1 MKNKSKNSN
10 RRGVALLVVL
20 FVVMAITILS
30 ASFIAQS
37 DMELSVGENMVLRTE
52 MDYLAES
59 GMEHAR
65 GLILNPQDLSSAYW
79 TGAVG
84 QQLVAGS
91 DDYYDVSV
99 TKLGECNYRINS
111 EAYRKKDG
119 VKVGR
124 SRFSSELR
132 LDPCIAYWANTTDSQ
147 RLSSGV
153 TINGDVYCGG
163 SLTNS
168 GVINGDVFSSSLNGS
183 VVGQHKALEELA
195 LEWPRVISED
205 FLANYTKETIGNN
218 YLPAGTFLPITG
230 VQICR
235 HNSNLEFSDAV
246 MVDAMLIVENDLIIE
261 GSGNAIIAPK
271 NLPALL
277 VGGDVIIKEGG
288 SIDIFGLA
296 VVNGAVRVNADA
308 AGFNVF
314 GGLFVEA
321 GTIET
326 GTDSTGNG
334 HIINVYNAPSWE
346 PFGGQTAGALRFDG
360 VDDTVKDE
368 SAAAY
373 LNGLTAL
380 TVSLWLKSDVAGSDR
395 GLLFGKE
402 PTGFDEELG
411 IRCDKNGASG
421 GGTNIITAS
430 IRTTAG
436 YTQIESTSNVQTT
449 DWQHVALVWESDT
462 SLKLYID
469 GNLNSLSYE
478 GPVLTGTISGI
489 EKLVLGQGAEGNY
502 WAGLIDDVRI
512 YNWALSADDIYPPT
526 DGLSGLVSH
535 WKLDE
540 QGSYNVMIVA
550 APSNS
555 AIVAWSAEGVAEKWC
570 QSAEAFFR
578 SIQRQ

>member
-1 MKNKSKNSN
+1 MKKKRKNSN

-37 DMELSVGENMVLRTE
+37 DMELSVGENMV
-52 MDYLAES
+52 
-59 GMEHAR
+59 
-65 GLILNPQDLSSAYW
+65 QDLSSAYW

-111 EAYRKKDG
+111 EAYRKKAG

-124 SRFSSELR
+124 SRLSGELR
-132 LDPCIAYWANTTDSQ
+132 LDPCIAYWVNATDSQ

-168 GVINGDVFSSSLNGS
+168 GVINGDVFSSGLNGII
-183 VVGQHKALEELA
+183 VGQHKAIGELA

-218 YLPAGTFLPITG
+218 YLSAGTFLPATG

-235 HNSNLEFSDAV
+235 HNSSLEFSDAV
-246 MVDAMLIVENDLIIE
+246 MVDAMLIVEDDLIIE
-261 GSGNAIIAPK
+261 GSGNAIIASK

-288 SIDIFGLA
+288 RLDIFGLA

-314 GGLFVEA
+314 GGLFVET

-326 GTDSTGNG
+326 GMDSTGNN
-334 HIINVYNAPSWE
+334 HIINVYNGADWE
-346 PFGGQTAGALRFDG
+346 PSGGQTAGALRFDG
-360 VDDTVKDE
+360 VDDTVEDE

-373 LNGLTAL
+373 LNGLTAI
-380 TVSLWLKSDVAGSDR
+380 TVSLWLKSDVVGFDR
-395 GLLFGKE
+395 GVLFSRD
-402 PTGFDEELG
+402 PTGADEELG
-411 IRCDKNGASG
+411 IRYDITGEFG
-421 GGTNIITAS
+421 GGTNLIKAS
-430 IRTTAG
+430 IKTTSG
-436 YTQIESTSNVQTT
+436 YKQIESTSNVQTT
-449 DWQHVALVWESDT
+449 DWQHVALVWESGAD
-462 SLKLYID
+462 LKLYIN
-469 GNLNSLSYE
+469 GNLDALSYE
-478 GPVLTGTISGI
+478 GPVGPALTGSISGI
-489 EKLVLGQGAEGNY
+489 ERLVLGQGTMGSY
-502 WAGLIDDVRI
+502 WDGLVDDVRI
-512 YNWALSADDIYPPT
+512 YNCALGADDIYPPT
-526 DGLSGLVSH
+526 DGLPGLISH

-540 QGSYNVMIVA
+540 QGFYNIMIVA

-555 AIVAWSAEGVAEKWC
+555 AIVAWSEEGVAEKWG
-570 QSAEAFFR
+570 QSAGAFFR

>member
-1 MKNKSKNSN
+1 MRNKRKNIN
-10 RRGVALLVVL
+10 RRGVVLLVVL

-30 ASFIAQS
+30 VSFIAQS

-59 GMEHAR
+59 GLEHAR
-65 GLILNPQDLSSAYW
+65 GLILNPQDVSSAYW

-111 EAYRKKDG
+111 EAYRKKAG

-132 LDPCIAYWANTTDSQ
+132 LDPCITYWVNTTDSQ

-163 SLTNS
+163 SLMNS
-168 GVINGDVFSSSLNGS
+168 GVINGDVFSSGLNGII
-183 VVGQHKALEELA
+183 VGQHKAIGELA

-205 FLANYTKETIGNN
+205 FLANYTEETIGNN
-218 YLPAGTFLPITG
+218 YLPTGTVLPITE
-230 VQICR
+230 VQICHR
-235 HNSNLEFSDAV
+235 NGSLELADVV
-246 MVDAMLIVENDLIIE
+246 MVDAMLIVKDDLIIE
-261 GSGNAIIAPK
+261 GSGNVIVAPK

-277 VGGDVIIKEGG
+277 VGGDVIIEEGG

-296 VVNGAVRVNADA
+296 VVNGTVRVNADA

-326 GTDSTGNG
+326 GTDSTGND
-334 HIINVYNAPSWE
+334 HIINVYNGPGWE

-360 VDDTVKDE
+360 VDDTAEDE

-373 LNGLTAL
+373 LNGLNAL

-395 GLLFGKE
+395 GILFGRA
-402 PTGFDEELG
+402 PTGFDTELG
-411 IRCDKNGASG
+411 IRYDKTGHFG
-421 GGTNIITAS
+421 GGTNIIKAS
-430 IRTTAG
+430 IRTTSG

-449 DWQHVALVWESDT
+449 DWQHVALVWES
-462 SLKLYID
+462 SGSPKLYID
-469 GNLNSLSYE
+469 GNLNLLSYE
-478 GPVLTGTISGI
+478 GPALAGGISGI
-489 EKLVLGQGAEGNY
+489 EKLVFGQGAKGNY
-502 WAGLIDDVRI
+502 WAGLVDDIRI

-535 WKLDE
+535 WKMDE
-540 QGSYNVMIVA
+540 QGFYNIMIVA
-550 APSNS
+550 APSDS
-555 AIVAWSAEGVAEKWC
+555 AIVAWSEEGVAEKWGP
-570 QSAEAFFR
+570 SAGAFFR
-578 SIQRQ
+578 SIERQ